1 MKRLRNILLFL
12 AFFILLGGLVLWL
25 QGAERK
31 RFKGFSQNVTLF
43 PNELFS
49 LLTDAEYSKSERA
62 ASEKTF
68 AAIWASSKVTD
79 AERAEVV
86 ELSNQMFRAAGQNS
100 LYFKH
105 WHGILDFYLRD
116 SIKSFEYP
124 LLLNMLR
131 NVLSDRRIRATE
143 QVRYI
148 EEFWL
153 FLRRGLLRKNASFEW
168 AVAPSQVD
176 VSFQPELHYK
186 FKSVSLI
193 CRRKDDDSISLEQ
206 TSGVYYPL
214 RSLWEG
220 RGANVYWT
228 RSHFS
233 KENVYATLGEYEVHT
248 TESNYTAD
256 SVTFWNSDYLE
267 APIKG
272 TFKDA
277 LTRSTDKQ
285 ELQYPQFVSYARDL
299 HLKNM
304 LEGVRFVGGC
314 EMVGARLIGV
324 GTPEQPVQFS
334 MKRKGKPFLSVQAE
348 RMAFSREFIG
358 SAYAQITIHLG
369 QDSLYH
375 RGLRFSYSSEAKQL
389 RLSPSDLLVTQSPL
403 YSSFHRMSMHFEELT
418 WNVNSDKMIFG
429 PFLGSTSARASF
441 ESDNY
446 FDIEEFDRRM
456 ERDNEHPILSVA
468 NFTQKIG
475 SRTFSVA
482 DYARYMRYSYDQI
495 SHALMY
501 LAVEGFI
508 QYDMGRARITV
519 MQKLYDQVA
528 ARGAKRD
535 YDVIRFSSA
544 VGKDKA
550 NAVLDLNTSELDVY
564 SVSHISVSDS
574 QNVNIEPRGRF
585 VKLGRNRTITFD
597 GQVDVGMFTFIG
609 KGMSFNYETFSID
622 LKEVDSASM
631 RFQNAK
637 KMTLEGK
644 RARDRVVSYL
654 RQMTGRVHI
663 DKPDNKSGLAHNPE
677 YPIFESTKP
686 SFVYYDDRKIY
697 NGVYNRKN
705 FYFEI
710 PPFVFKNLNNF
721 EPEDLVF
728 GGTMYTDDI
737 FAPFQDTLR
746 LRDDA
751 SLGFVHATPPEGMA
765 IYAGKGR
772 FFNNIDLSNAGLKG
786 DGKLKYLTSVTTSP
800 EFKFFPDST
809 LAVSSAFDITRL
821 DGAVGYPDTHG
832 HIHPIRWL
840 PRKDIFYA
848 YKGDAP
854 FNMYEQQADFIGDYT
869 LQPVGLTGRGLVDM
883 KKANM
888 TSRFFQFDSY
898 KWLADTM
905 AVKFF
910 VPGQAIEAFTSGF
923 LSGRIN
929 YRERQGEFWR
939 INASI
944 FGNLVAI
951 RYDVHADRVLWPMD
965 LDQLRFHTKTQQDA
979 VAKGTFRP
987 VRMLDQDTIPVGSI
1001 FYSVAQYEDSLYFM
1015 SRSAIYGLRSP
1026 RLDADSV
1033 PYLLVADAVSYPH
1046 EGKLAVENEKRLLPL
1061 KEARL
1066 EANVFDRYHKIYDAS
1081 LNISGRFKYSGKGFI
1096 DYIDER
1102 DSATQ
1107 IKLDSIYITPPHEGN
1122 ATQAY
1127 GFATVDQNFKLSP
1140 RFHYEGKITV
1150 DANEPYYM
1158 FQGGVQPLYTCP
1170 DMRSTLLSFMS
1181 RLRPDSLMFPVNFP
1195 QRDMNNQWL
1204 ASGVVVSNDSTHL
1217 YHSFASPRFR
1227 VLDRD
1232 LVRPEGFMT
1241 FDRQRGRFVM
1251 ADSIQ
1256 FVSRDSVAQRLELDP
1271 TECRSFTDGI
1281 LRLPFDLNQ
1290 VKTHVTGRMLYDP
1303 SDSIHKFRAFM
1314 DFDFLFSREA
1324 MQFLMQALL
1333 TNPDLD
1339 ELDQSQENYT
1349 MGLRERL
1356 PKNVYERVK
1365 NQIELFNGVRDP
1377 LPQLSA
1383 TISLADVQMRWDQ
1396 TNFSYVSGG
1405 QITIGSLMGE
1415 RIGKRVPGF
1424 VELLKRNGGDKLIIY
1439 IEPAPGV
1446 NYTFTYQGFTMYV
1459 SSSNQEFMKI
1469 IKKTP
1474 KRKRKIKSKGDEKA
1488 YVYQRGTTRETAQA
1502 QQRFK
1507 AIQTVKF

>member
-1 MKRLRNILLFL
+1 MKKSRYVLLLFSL
-12 AFFILLGGLVLWL
+12 CVLLGGIVYWL

-31 RFKGFSQNVTLF
+31 RFKGFSKDAVQF
-43 PNELFS
+43 PSELFS
-49 LLTDAEYSKSERA
+49 LFADAEQSKSQRA

-68 AAIWASSKVTD
+68 TEIWLSTKVSE
-79 AERAEVV
+79 AERAEVL
-86 ELSNQMFRAAGQNS
+86 ELSNSMFRAAGQNT
-100 LYFKH
+100 LYFKQ
-105 WHGILDFYLRD
+105 WHTILDYYLRD
-116 SIKSFEYP
+116 SIKSIEYP
-124 LLLNMLR
+124 LLLDMLR
-131 NVLSDRRIRATE
+131 YVLSDRRIRAAE

-153 FLRRGLLRKNASFEW
+153 FVREGTLRKTPNFEW
-168 AVAPSQVD
+168 HVTPAQLQVR
-176 VSFQPELHYK
+176 FQPELHYA
-186 FKSVSLI
+186 FKDVSLV
-193 CRRKDDDSISLEQ
+193 CRRDTDSIVLEN
-206 TSGVYYPL
+206 TTGEYYPM

-220 RGANVYWT
+220 RGAKVYWL
-228 RSHFS
+228 RSNFS
-233 KENVYATLGEYEVHT
+233 KENVNATLANYKVSTNEY
-248 TESNYTAD
+248 SYTAD
-256 SVTFWNSDYLE
+256 SVVFWNADYLN

-277 LTRSTDKQ
+277 LVRSTDKQ
-285 ELQYPQFVSYARDL
+285 ELQYPQFVSYEKRL

-304 LEGVRFVGGC
+304 LDGVRFVGGC
-314 EMVGARLIGV
+314 EMIGARLIGV
-324 GTPEQPVQFS
+324 GTPDEPVLFS
-334 MKRKGKPFLSVQAE
+334 LKRKGKPFLSVQAE

-358 SAYAQITIHLG
+358 STYAQVTIHLG

-375 RGLRFSYSSEAKQL
+375 RGLRFAYSDESKQL
-389 RLSPSDLLVTQSPL
+389 RLSPTDLLVTQSPL

-418 WNVNSDKMIFG
+418 WNVGADKMIFG
-429 PFLGSTSARASF
+429 PFRGSTSARASF

-446 FDIEEFDRRM
+446 FDIEEFDQRM
-456 ERDNEHPILSVA
+456 DRDNEHPILSVA
-468 NFTQKIG
+468 NFTEKIG
-475 SRTFSVA
+475 SRTFQVA
-482 DYARYMRYSYDQI
+482 DYARYLGYSYDQV
-495 SHALMY
+495 SHVLMY

-508 QYDMGRARITV
+508 QYDMSRARITV
-519 MQKLYDQVA
+519 MQKLYDQIS
-528 ARGAKRD
+528 ARGARRD

-544 VGKDKA
+544 VGRDKA

-585 VKLGRNRTITFD
+585 IKLGRNRTISFD
-597 GQVDVGMFTFIG
+597 GKVDVGMFTFMG

-631 RFQNAK
+631 RFQNNK
-637 KMTLEGK
+637 KLTLEGK

-654 RQMTGRVHI
+654 QQMTGRVHI
-663 DKPDNKSGLAHNPE
+663 DKPDNKSGLSHNPE

-686 SFVYYDDRKIY
+686 SFVYYDDKKIY
-697 NGVYNRKN
+697 NGVYERKN

-746 LRDDA
+746 LREDA
-751 SLGFVHATPPEGMA
+751 SLGFIHQTPVEGMT

-809 LAVSSAFDITRL
+809 LAQSTAFDITRL
-821 DGAVGYPDTHG
+821 DGAIGYPDTHG
-832 HIHPIRWL
+832 LVHPIRWL
-840 PRKDIFYA
+840 PRKDIFFA
-848 YKGDAP
+848 YKGETP
-854 FNMYEQQADFIGDYT
+854 FNMYEHQSDFIGDYT
-869 LQPVGLTGRGLVDM
+869 LQPVGLTGNGVVDM
-883 KKANM
+883 RKAHM
-888 TSRFFQFDSY
+888 TSQFFQFDSY

-905 AVKFF
+905 AVKFY
-910 VPGQAIEAFTSGF
+910 VPGQAIEAFTAGF
-923 LSGRIN
+923 LSGRMN
-929 YRERQGEFWR
+929 YQTREGDFWR

-944 FGNLVAI
+944 YGKLTAI
-951 RYDVHADRVLWPMD
+951 RYDTHADRVIWPMD
-965 LDQLRFHTKTQQDA
+965 LDLLRFQTKTQQDA

-987 VRMLDQDTIPVGSI
+987 VNMLDQDTIPVGSI

-1015 SRSAIYGLRSP
+1015 SRYATYNLRMP

-1033 PYLLVADAVSYPH
+1033 PYVLVADAVSYPH
-1046 EGKLAVENEKRLLPL
+1046 DGKLAIENEKRMLPL

-1066 EANVFDRYHKIYDAS
+1066 VANVFDRYHHIYDAS
-1081 LNISGRFKYSGKGFI
+1081 LNLAGRFKYSGKGFI

-1107 IKLDSIYITPPHEGN
+1107 LKLDSIYITPPHEGN

-1150 DANEPYYM
+1150 DANEPYYLY
-1158 FQGGVQPLYTCP
+1158 QGGVQPLYNCP
-1170 DMRSTLLSFMS
+1170 DMRSTLLNFMS
-1181 RLRPDSLMFPVNFP
+1181 RLRPDSLMIPINFP
-1195 QRDMNNQWL
+1195 QRDMNNKWL
-1204 ASGVVVSNDSTHL
+1204 ASGVVISNDSTHL
-1217 YHSFASPRFR
+1217 YHSFVSPRFR

-1241 FDRQRGRFVM
+1241 FDRKRGRFVM

-1256 FVSRDSVAQRLELDP
+1256 FVSPDSVAQRLELDP
-1271 TECRSFTDGI
+1271 QECRSFTDGI
-1281 LRLPFDLNQ
+1281 LRMPFELNR

-1303 SDSIHKFRAFM
+1303 TDSIHKFRAFM

-1324 MQFLMQALL
+1324 MQLLMQALL

-1339 ELDQSQENYT
+1339 EIDQTQENYT

-1356 PKNVYERVK
+1356 PKRVYERAK
-1365 NQIELFNGVRDP
+1365 NQIELFGAVREL
-1377 LPQLSA
+1377 LPQLNA

-1396 TNFSYVSGG
+1396 TNYSYVSVG
-1405 QITIGSLMGE
+1405 QIGIGSLMGE
-1415 RIGKRVPGF
+1415 RIGKKVNGF
-1424 VELLKRNGGDKLIIY
+1424 VELLKRNGGDKLVIY

-1446 NYTFTYQGFTMYV
+1446 NYTFTYQGFTMYIT
-1459 SSSNQEFMKI
+1459 SSNQDFMKI
-1469 IKKTP
+1469 IKDTS
-1474 KRKRKIKSKGDEKA
+1474 KRKRKLKSKGDEKA

-1502 QQRFK
+1502 QLRYRELS
-1507 AIQTVKF
+1507 AVRY